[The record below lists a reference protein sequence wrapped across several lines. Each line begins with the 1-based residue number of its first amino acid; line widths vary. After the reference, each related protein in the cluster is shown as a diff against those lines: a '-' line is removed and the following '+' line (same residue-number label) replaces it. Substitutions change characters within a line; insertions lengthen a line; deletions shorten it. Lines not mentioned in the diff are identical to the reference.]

1 VAEKLKRVTGRQL
14 VRILEKMGWH
24 VDRVR
29 GSHHIMR
36 SAVHPRTTL
45 SVPVHG
51 RRTLPIGTLSSIL
64 RDAGMSDEEL
74 NRLAPRRTPP

>member
-1 VAEKLKRVTGRQL
+1 VADKLKRVTGRQL
-14 VRILEKMGWH
+14 VRILERIGWH

-36 SAVHPRTTL
+36 SAVRPKVTL

-64 RDAGMSDEEL
+64 RDAGISDEEF
-74 NRLAPRRTPP
+74 NRLA

>member
-1 VAEKLKRVTGRQL
+1 VADKLKRVTGRQL
-14 VRILEKMGWH
+14 VRILERMGWH

-36 SAVHPRTTL
+36 SPVYPRVTL

-51 RRTLPIGTLSSIL
+51 RRALPIGTLSGIL
-64 RDAGMSDEEL
+64 RDAAIGDEEFNQL
-74 NRLAPRRTPP
+74 V

>member
-24 VDRVR
+24 EDRVR

-36 SAVHPRTTL
+36 SAVHPGVTL

-51 RRTLPIGTLSSIL
+51 RSTLPIGTLSIIL
-64 RDAGMSDEEL
+64 RDAGISDEEL
-74 NRLAPRRTPP
+74 NRLA